1 MDPFE
6 EEHLALVAVTT
17 STTGNMSASTQHTLV
32 VDQTRQVSLGL
43 NATKGVTLR
52 LGQHQLQLHAA
63 DAACVVAN
71 GSQSIDVTNT
81 STNAVTFAI
90 DCVAASAPA
99 TLTLVNASSCRHPVG
114 VQVDRG
120 VSVSLASTESRTVTV
135 QAGSHEILAWY
146 FADDM
151 PFLHLPLYLAGGSS
165 KTISMSPR
173 C

>member
-1 MDPFE
+1 M
-6 EEHLALVAVTT
+6 LALTADKVTA
-17 STTGNMSASTQHTLV
+17 NEKLV
-32 VDQTRQVSLGL
+32 VPELPSF
-43 NATKGVTLR
+43 
-52 LGQHQLQLHAA
+52 
-63 DAACVVAN
+63 
-71 GSQSIDVTNT
+71 
-81 STNAVTFAI
+81 AVTFAI